1 MMRKRVTMLI
11 LAAVTAFCCLGL
23 VACGEKKISVTFHG
37 ATDKVVE
44 AVAGKE
50 IELPAA
56 PGKAGYTFGGW
67 FADKNLSNP
76 FDEKKGYE
84 EDIEVWA
91 KFTPNTN
98 TAYKVEHYT
107 EKLDGNYEV
116 NSTDNLTGTTDTS
129 ATATAKTI
137 EHFTY
142 DPDAEDA
149 VSSGKIAGDGS
160 LVLKLYYTR
169 NSYTVTYKNGA
180 EDFATETVKY
190 QGNAAKVGDV
200 PTKAGYTFSGWK
212 NSDGSAFDGQNITA
226 NTTVTGT
233 MTANTDTAYKVEHYT
248 EKLDGTYEVNAT
260 ENLTGTTDT
269 SATAQA
275 KTIEHFTYDPDA
287 DGAVLSGS
295 IAGDGSLVL
304 KLYYTRNSYA
314 VTFKNGSA
322 TLSTRNFRYGETPV
336 YAGETPVKDAA
347 GKMFYA
353 FKGWD
358 RAFAPVDSAC
368 EYAAAFYEIP
378 SFESWYYCE
387 QTAVALPDLTSFF
400 PGATL
405 KHFVNDIEIDPANA
419 TMQVGTQEW
428 KVEVYVGESKLSEMT
443 QRFEVLSAADYARRF
458 ADGSSEQ
465 YIERFLHEGYTAF
478 TYNETEN
485 AYEFKTVDSINT
497 WNARLQPKDDL
508 VSDGTWK
515 LTNWFRLSFEV
526 KLGEDFAGTFAPNY
540 GLSGNTTGNPSAM
553 FGFDVFDKDGT
564 AVNPADM
571 VKGEWYRFSANLKF
585 VAPGSSLYLY
595 LFTDS
600 NSGTMYLKKFA
611 FADAAESDVD
621 FFIPISK
628 TATFT
633 SGETVGDRTDV
644 SKFTASAGAWDSRW
658 QFTHKSMNDWNALAE
673 GGGEMRFD
681 AYFTQDVFIQFWFIP
696 ASGDMGD
703 FTTNSASVTF
713 FDTEGQ
719 PVTSENRVKDT
730 WYTVVIDIAQIGAFG
745 INNTDIGLQFAV
757 DTQSFYMD
765 NVEFRAAVQA

>member
-37 ATDKVVE
+37 ATDKVIE

-76 FDEKKGYE
+76 FDEKKGYK

-107 EKLDGNYEV
+107 EKLDG
-116 NSTDNLTGTTDTS
+116 
-129 ATATAKTI
+129 
-137 EHFTY
+137 
-142 DPDAEDA
+142 
-149 VSSGKIAGDGS
+149 
-160 LVLKLYYTR
+160 
-169 NSYTVTYKNGA
+169 
-180 EDFATETVKY
+180 
-190 QGNAAKVGDV
+190 
-200 PTKAGYTFSGWK
+200 
-212 NSDGSAFDGQNITA
+212 
-226 NTTVTGT
+226 
-233 MTANTDTAYKVEHYT
+233 
-248 EKLDGTYEVNAT
+248 TYEVEVT
-260 ENLTGTTDT
+260 DNLTGTTDT

-287 DGAVLSGS
+287 DGAVLSGK

-322 TLSTRNFRYGETPV
+322 TLATQNFRYGETPV

-387 QTAVALPDLTSFF
+387 QTAVALPDLTAFF

-428 KVEVYVGESKLSEMT
+428 KVEVYVGEGKLSEMT
-443 QRFEVLSAADYARRF
+443 QRFEVLSAANYARQF

-465 YIERFLHEGYTAF
+465 YIQRFLHEGCTAF

-497 WNARLQPKDDL
+497 WSARLQPKDDL

-515 LTNWFRLSFEV
+515 LTT
-526 KLGEDFAGTFAPNY
+526 G
-540 GLSGNTTGNPSAM
+540 SG
-553 FGFDVFDKDGT
+553 
-564 AVNPADM
+564 
-571 VKGEWYRFSANLKF
+571 
-585 VAPGSSLYLY
+585 
-595 LFTDS
+595 
-600 NSGTMYLKKFA
+600 
-611 FADAAESDVD
+611 
-621 FFIPISK
+621 
-628 TATFT
+628 
-633 SGETVGDRTDV
+633 
-644 SKFTASAGAWDSRW
+644 
-658 QFTHKSMNDWNALAE
+658 
-673 GGGEMRFD
+673 
-681 AYFTQDVFIQFWFIP
+681 
-696 ASGDMGD
+696 
-703 FTTNSASVTF
+703 
-713 FDTEGQ
+713 
-719 PVTSENRVKDT
+719 
-730 WYTVVIDIAQIGAFG
+730 
-745 INNTDIGLQFAV
+745 
-757 DTQSFYMD
+757 
-765 NVEFRAAVQA
+765 